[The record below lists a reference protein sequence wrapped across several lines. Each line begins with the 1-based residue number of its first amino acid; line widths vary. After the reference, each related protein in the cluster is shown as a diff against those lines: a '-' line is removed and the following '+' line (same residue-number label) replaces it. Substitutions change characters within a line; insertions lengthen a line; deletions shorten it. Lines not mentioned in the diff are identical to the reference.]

1 MFMKLS
7 MGRGGLEVVV
17 MAWGIHY
24 DLFVNLTLNSEHVLL

>member
-7 MGRGGLEVVV
+7 MGRGGLEIV